1 MMQTEL
7 TESGYSSQQNSLIE
21 TELESEDED
30 NEEKDDLT
38 KYRVWYDRL
47 LALRE
52 QYVKKERG
60 PFPPYPPPPLKST
73 MIAASQAIYINP
85 FDEIKNAKVENVD
98 QLFRQ
103 RDDQIYSHRF
113 HPTDFRPLP
122 PPHVFLRMIQ
132 TLAPHEYVDL
142 TYALAGAILL
152 EVGVRI
158 PCDFPPLPPRIEPF
172 SKWRQKEENEEAELR
187 SNVSSQSSSEGEYS
201 DESECTKMRVVE
213 RRMQNLKRREER
225 LHRILNNHKTNAE
238 TEAEKPKPE
247 EISYYL
253 NYKQRTIKE
262 FIPPKPNLRNNYH
275 VPPENLAMFPF
286 HFLSAILDGSSFR
299 NPRQNPQKRGEMAK
313 SAAEKSK
320 KLETAENCAE
330 PEAEKLE
337 PVKIEKVILEII
349 PPKKSSNSD
358 QSSRKPPHQ
367 RKKSAASTSSKI
379 HRNRINNNYLNNR
392 SNYTS
397 FNTSLTLKN
406 ADESWDQM
414 PKDKEK
420 LVVKTT
426 TKKGKKDD
434 DDEKKKEKVKR
445 RHSLTDYSTTS
456 SSSSS
461 SSSSSNSSTASE
473 SSFSSSI
480 DEFEKNKGTMTTPPP
495 RNVKSDSSDS
505 EKKDVPG
512 PSNPTTTKNN
522 NKKKN
527 QKERKL
533 TKKEKK
539 LANEQQ
545 QNQQQHGQ
553 LNASAKKVIE
563 AAIHHTPPP
572 TIQFETFGN
581 YGDDSDDAVGK
592 MLVRGVNEAAKQ
604 ALGGDEIQMPFYSVR
619 QTEPTSA
626 ANGEGSSSSAGAV
639 QPPEQVQHDFDGQN
653 HYHTYFEPDEQLPK
667 LDLLDGHQLGQEK
680 YLRTKKLRYYDSL
693 NDREKVR
700 ERMGFGIAG
709 TGLKDRMPKTLSLQ
723 NANHILRYTYSQLI
737 EKSFNMENW
746 RQQFGA
752 HLLQESYHREPR
764 HKELEKYMRSQ
775 VDRLVSEE
783 PDAWKRTTME
793 AVLVGDLELVV
804 QRIAEMDRML
814 VRKDIEGRR
823 MGLDSKCQRFDEKT
837 HEQRFQH
844 CVDVICSWM
853 VVRYMEK
860 VPAAVHGRQ
869 VSVLRGVSVLMY
881 LASAG
886 DREIMCMRNAHKKCT
901 MMAFLLCSMSPGVR
915 RDLMLLSATNGLT
928 ALHFCAMTGW
938 PCQLDILLK
947 YGAST
952 EIMTDNW
959 QTPMCF
965 AARRN
970 CTLMARQLMW
980 HGADLSVLQRFGY
993 SATVAMSGY
1002 ISRKFIDDR
1011 QMVLQDVYD
1020 SFLNAYLSECDERIE
1035 LRMFKRHSLLQTCR
1049 ISETV
1054 ADKYECQ
1061 NMRIVLIKNM
1071 DTCIQRNS
1079 PSDSRPIGLFLI
1091 PVMYTP
1097 FDSTMKAYYP
1107 HVVKVPLYQ
1116 NAAKIA
1122 ASCKTDD
1129 YSDDEEYYEEDEE
1142 DEEEDEEEE
1151 EEEEHEPPVV
1161 EQARISKL
1169 MAKRPVLTIG
1179 QGDGAKEIEL
1189 LPFFNHEHNGNIYS
1203 YTMPQCFSQVSPG
1216 TPAALTL
1223 YISQDEARYFENTFF
1238 LWQIVEITPNYT
1250 VRTIDE
1256 DDEIYERERLG
1267 IVREKMSEG
1276 LDFPQLFSI
1285 FLPLQKCCYNISIN
1299 NQSPTNNFVRKY
1311 ANFEIAGCFGQFEA
1325 FEADRMGEMRNSGAG
1340 NCCRAYVSDGG
1351 FGDVVGRRD

>member
-1 MMQTEL
+1 
-7 TESGYSSQQNSLIE
+7 
-21 TELESEDED
+21 
-30 NEEKDDLT
+30 
-38 KYRVWYDRL
+38 
-47 LALRE
+47 
-52 QYVKKERG
+52 
-60 PFPPYPPPPLKST
+60 
-73 MIAASQAIYINP
+73 
-85 FDEIKNAKVENVD
+85 
-98 QLFRQ
+98 
-103 RDDQIYSHRF
+103 
-113 HPTDFRPLP
+113 
-122 PPHVFLRMIQ
+122 
-132 TLAPHEYVDL
+132 
-142 TYALAGAILL
+142 
-152 EVGVRI
+152 
-158 PCDFPPLPPRIEPF
+158 
-172 SKWRQKEENEEAELR
+172 
-187 SNVSSQSSSEGEYS
+187 
-201 DESECTKMRVVE
+201 
-213 RRMQNLKRREER
+213 
-225 LHRILNNHKTNAE
+225 
-238 TEAEKPKPE
+238 
-247 EISYYL
+247 
-253 NYKQRTIKE
+253 
-262 FIPPKPNLRNNYH
+262 
-275 VPPENLAMFPF
+275 
-286 HFLSAILDGSSFR
+286 
-299 NPRQNPQKRGEMAK
+299 
-313 SAAEKSK
+313 
-320 KLETAENCAE
+320 
-330 PEAEKLE
+330 
-337 PVKIEKVILEII
+337 
-349 PPKKSSNSD
+349 
-358 QSSRKPPHQ
+358 
-367 RKKSAASTSSKI
+367 
-379 HRNRINNNYLNNR
+379 
-392 SNYTS
+392 
-397 FNTSLTLKN
+397 
-406 ADESWDQM
+406 
-414 PKDKEK
+414 
-420 LVVKTT
+420 
-426 TKKGKKDD
+426 
-434 DDEKKKEKVKR
+434 
-445 RHSLTDYSTTS
+445 
-456 SSSSS
+456 
-461 SSSSSNSSTASE
+461 
-473 SSFSSSI
+473 
-480 DEFEKNKGTMTTPPP
+480 
-495 RNVKSDSSDS
+495 
-505 EKKDVPG
+505 
-512 PSNPTTTKNN
+512 
-522 NKKKN
+522 
-527 QKERKL
+527 
-533 TKKEKK
+533 
-539 LANEQQ
+539 
-545 QNQQQHGQ
+545 
-553 LNASAKKVIE
+553 
-563 AAIHHTPPP
+563 
-572 TIQFETFGN
+572 
-581 YGDDSDDAVGK
+581 

-619 QTEPTSA
+619 QSEPTSA
-626 ANGEGSSSSAGAV
+626 SSGEGSSSSAGAV
-639 QPPEQVQHDFDGQN
+639 QPPEQVQHDFDGQH

-869 VSVLRGVSVLMY
+869 VSVFRGVSILMY

-980 HGADLSVLQRFGY
+980 HGADF
-993 SATVAMSGY
+993 
-1002 ISRKFIDDR
+1002 
-1011 QMVLQDVYD
+1011 
-1020 SFLNAYLSECDERIE
+1020 
-1035 LRMFKRHSLLQTCR
+1035 
-1049 ISETV
+1049 
-1054 ADKYECQ
+1054 
-1061 NMRIVLIKNM
+1061 
-1071 DTCIQRNS
+1071 
-1079 PSDSRPIGLFLI
+1079 
-1091 PVMYTP
+1091 
-1097 FDSTMKAYYP
+1097 
-1107 HVVKVPLYQ
+1107 
-1116 NAAKIA
+1116 
-1122 ASCKTDD
+1122 
-1129 YSDDEEYYEEDEE
+1129 
-1142 DEEEDEEEE
+1142 
-1151 EEEEHEPPVV
+1151 
-1161 EQARISKL
+1161 
-1169 MAKRPVLTIG
+1169 LTIG

-1267 IVREKMSEG
+1267 IVREKMS
-1276 LDFPQLFSI
+1276 
-1285 FLPLQKCCYNISIN
+1285 
-1299 NQSPTNNFVRKY
+1299 
-1311 ANFEIAGCFGQFEA
+1311 
-1325 FEADRMGEMRNSGAG
+1325 
-1340 NCCRAYVSDGG
+1340 GG
-1351 FGDVVGRRD
+1351 FTRGPPVQQPKKKKDKKD